1 MVVPQVNFFMPAWF
15 IGVHVS
21 VHYNWVRLRFG
32 GHECLQVWAGR
43 AVVTCQSRY
52 LLASIIRTPCRAR
65 NATMLHLGT
74 VLVLLQPTPLHP
86 SSIVAFSS
94 VPELAD
100 PRIVASTS
108 SIFLFLFKTA
118 CLMHLS
124 LARHFGEAVKR
135 IEVHQ

>member
-1 MVVPQVNFFMPAWF
+1 
-15 IGVHVS
+15 
-21 VHYNWVRLRFG
+21 
-32 GHECLQVWAGR
+32 
-43 AVVTCQSRY
+43 
-52 LLASIIRTPCRAR
+52 
-65 NATMLHLGT
+65 MLHLGT

-118 CLMHLS
+118 RLMHLS
-124 LARHFGEAVKR
+124 LARHFGEAVRR
-135 IEVHQ
+135 IEVPSIICGLGAIQLQVQVRAAQCPGLRGTVRFSVQAVIN